1 MFDDFEHVNAYEK
14 GRGVKLIH
22 DNKDTHKRCGG
33 RRVQGGYN

>member
-1 MFDDFEHVNAYEK
+1 MIDDFEPVNTNEK
-14 GRGVKLIH
+14 EIGVKLIH